1 MEQTESTSQFS
12 NKSRKTQT
20 CDACGLTSWALVGP
34 GVSLKLRIRGENRF
48 HPDRRH
54 TVWCCSSRCAIQS
67 LAVAE
72 MGSATHKWPIT
83 LAQFAALN
91 AQRVSSRLDR
101 PETIAGTRI
110 NSGSAEGE
118 NGIMDLPHLEGENV
132 RKPRRGGRPRKWQT
146 EAQRKR
152 AYRANLKSRMREE
165 HFSTIGTSR
174 VSGAS

>member
-118 NGIMDLPHLEGENV
+118 NGIMDLPTWKVKTSGNPAVVDGPES
-132 RKPRRGGRPRKWQT
+132 GRPKRSVSELIAQT
-146 EAQRKR
+146 
-152 AYRANLKSRMREE
+152 
-165 HFSTIGTSR
+165 
-174 VSGAS
+174 